1 MDIVMQMTLE
11 EKASLCSGFD
21 FWHTKPV
28 KRLHVPAI
36 MVADGPH
43 GLRKQQTEQGNAGMG
58 DSEAATCFPTASAA
72 ACSFD
77 RDLLFRMGEALGEEC
92 LDQDVQII
100 LGPGANIKRSPL
112 CGRNFEYYSE
122 DPFLTGEMA
131 ASLISGVQSKNVGTS
146 LKHFAG
152 NSQEK
157 ARFVSNSIIDERA
170 LHEIYLAGFES
181 AVKKAKP
188 ATVMCSYNLVNGT
201 YASENPLLL
210 TEILRNEWGFE
221 GAAVSD
227 WGAVNERP
235 AALAAGLDLE
245 MPASGGVNDQKII
258 SAVKEGSLSE
268 DILDNAV
275 LRLLALVEK
284 SRGNQRPAGDIY
296 VKHHL
301 LAGKIARESAV
312 LLKNDGLLPAKKT
325 QTAAVIGAF
334 AKTPRYQG
342 SGSSRLHPVRM
353 TCAYD
358 SFLDLGI
365 DFEYTDGYSLEND
378 ETDMK
383 RIQAAADIARGK
395 DIVFIFAGL
404 PDEYESEGFDRSHLN
419 LPESHSRLIEETA
432 KVNPNVAVILQ
443 GGAPVVMPWLRDV
456 KAVLMCYL
464 AGQAGGEAVCGLLYG
479 SAVPCGKLA
488 ETFPLFLSDNPSYP
502 NFGGTGNVEYRESI
516 FVGYRYYDAAEKQ
529 VLFPF
534 GHGLSYTVFA
544 YSNLCLSSDTV
555 GAEDTVT
562 VTVDVQN
569 TGMYDAA
576 EIVQIYVQPPESVIF
591 KAKKDL
597 RGFSKIFL
605 KAGET
610 GTVSIALNSRSFA
623 YYNTKMHGWHV
634 EEGTYTVLAGA
645 SSRDIRLRKY
655 IHAEAAPCSAAVP
668 DFRHDAPVYYALNK
682 SNPVFTQQ
690 QFEAVYGAEMPGT
703 VLPHKGGYHLNA
715 TLSEVK
721 GTFAGRILNRNV
733 RRQMAESFKKDPRPD
748 EVRMQQAS
756 VDDLPLR
763 ALVSFSGG
771 EIGFKMLES
780 LLLMMNGHF
789 FRGLFSLCRSAAK
802 KDADASA
809 VQNQIET

>member
-1 MDIVMQMTLE
+1 MQRAVYDGIHIVI
-11 EKASLCSGFD
+11 
-21 FWHTKPV
+21 PV
-28 KRLHVPAI
+28 FS
-36 MVADGPH
+36 
-43 GLRKQQTEQGNAGMG
+43 QTSAQIEIR
-58 DSEAATCFPTASAA
+58 ESAA
-72 ACSFD
+72 QLQVSVIFFMVC
-77 RDLLFRMGEALGEEC
+77 
-92 LDQDVQII
+92 
-100 LGPGANIKRSPL
+100 
-112 CGRNFEYYSE
+112 
-122 DPFLTGEMA
+122 
-131 ASLISGVQSKNVGTS
+131 
-146 LKHFAG
+146 FAG
-152 NSQEK
+152 N
-157 ARFVSNSIIDERA
+157 RIIWGQFAAWLIRER
-170 LHEIYLAGFES
+170 IFFQYCCMPGNYLKCHMLEFRYSGKIFFIRVVYHGSSLVIISRIVFKYHIRTAIGKGAVLKIKKLINRS
-181 AVKKAKP
+181 AVADRT
-188 ATVMCSYNLVNGT
+188 AD
-201 YASENPLLL
+201 
-210 TEILRNEWGFE
+210 RF
-221 GAAVSD
+221 
-227 WGAVNERP
+227 AVN
-235 AALAAGLDLE
+235 
-245 MPASGGVNDQKII
+245 K
-258 SAVKEGSLSE
+258 
-268 DILDNAV
+268 
-275 LRLLALVEK
+275 
-284 SRGNQRPAGDIY
+284 
-296 VKHHL
+296 
-301 LAGKIARESAV
+301 
-312 LLKNDGLLPAKKT
+312 
-325 QTAAVIGAF
+325 
-334 AKTPRYQG
+334 
-342 SGSSRLHPVRM
+342 
-353 TCAYD
+353 
-358 SFLDLGI
+358 
-365 DFEYTDGYSLEND
+365 YSLEVSVHLDVIHRIGVEKNAD
-378 ETDMK
+378 VRMIQHFFENMK